1 MNVRSTISGKEL
13 FRVLPHPRIIAI
25 DNKEE
30 HLDKIRKG
38 LFQAGLPC
46 ISILYDEAEG
56 LKLPSN
62 WNPNSLRIIFL
73 DLNLTPIENV
83 GAGNVGG
90 VVSHIADVLEGL
102 KIAGPY
108 LIAFWT
114 SYPDQVKEVMEKIAE
129 RTQGIQLPV
138 DFVTIDKRPFLMSN
152 QGHQNT
158 ARLKNVIAT
167 ELSKNKIFLAMLA
180 WESEVE
186 GAALRT
192 FDKLYSLVD
201 NRQPTGC
208 SLASTD
214 LTDLLRNLA
223 KSAWGEEHARRNPC
237 SAVTSGLSPLLLDSL
252 DEISNDKNYVKIWE
266 SAIEGNSGDW
276 SRKLPG
282 HVPAARLN
290 SHCMV
295 DMNSTDPLSRG
306 AWLKF
311 KNSATTKSKLW
322 TACFGKG
329 YNDLVAEFINLGKCR
344 SDENPDDIRAKVSLG
359 LLECTAACDYANNKA
374 PLRRYILCALVPEDS
389 KRFLKWDGRN
399 VKHDAIMNL
408 AKLSHDSMV
417 YLLYLNFKFTLQ
429 IPPRHPILKKSM
441 VEMLF
446 RVRSQVLAKI
456 SNHYAFHTT
465 RPGIYSF

>member
-1 MNVRSTISGKEL
+1 MNSRPTISGKEL
-13 FRVLPHPRIIAI
+13 FHVLPHPRIVAI

-30 HLDKIRKG
+30 HLERIQYG
-38 LFQAGLPC
+38 LFQAGLQC
-46 ISILYDEAEG
+46 ISILYDEMEG

-83 GAGNVGG
+83 GTGNVGG
-90 VVSHIADVLEGL
+90 VVSHIAEVLEGL
-102 KIAGPY
+102 KIPGPY
-108 LIAFWT
+108 LIVFWT

-129 RTQGIQLPV
+129 RSQGIQLPV

-152 QGHQNT
+152 QGKQNT
-158 ARLKNVIAT
+158 ARLKNAIAV

-192 FDKLYSLVD
+192 FDRLHSLVEH
-201 NRQPTGC
+201 RQTRGC
-208 SLASTD
+208 SLASND

-223 KSAWGEEHARRNPC
+223 KCAWGEEHAMRNPC
-237 SAVTSGLSPLLLDSL
+237 NAVTSGLSPLLLDSL
-252 DEISNDKNYVKIWE
+252 DEISTGKYYVKIWK

-276 SRKLPG
+276 SRKLPN

-295 DMNSTDPLSRG
+295 DLNSTDHFSRG

-311 KNSATTKSKLW
+311 KESATTMSRLW
-322 TACFGKG
+322 TTCFGQS
-329 YNDLVAEFINLGKCR
+329 YNDLLAEFINLGKCK
-344 SDENPDDIRAKVSLG
+344 SGENPDEIRAKVSLG
-359 LLECTAACDYANNKA
+359 LLECTAACDYANSKA
-374 PLRRYILCALVPEDS
+374 PLRRYILCALVPEDL
-389 KRFLKWDGRN
+389 KRFIKWDGRDM
-399 VKHDAIMNL
+399 KHDAIMKL
-408 AKLSHDSMV
+408 EKLSHDSTV
-417 YLLYLNFKFTLQ
+417 YLPYLNFKFALQ
-429 IPPRHPILKKSM
+429 IPPKHPILRKNK

-456 SNHYAFHTT
+456 SNQYAFHTT
-465 RPGIYSF
+465 RLGIYSF